1 MIQKNDI
8 MLINDIVYKIH
19 AVEDFDTMR
28 KSVLEVLQFL
38 IPYECAGFYLASPDT
53 PYELIDPVS
62 LGGNPDGAMVYLQEY
77 QEFDYTRWTFDSS
90 VGKVYRETDLLD
102 EDVRISHPY
111 YQKMF
116 VGQGVHYSM
125 LLTIIRNGVFLGV
138 INLFRK
144 KEQQDFSND
153 EMFLFELLENHL
165 SLRCFHSAKSFTFS
179 VSSYPTKKALIEKYN
194 LTMREIEIVYMLLD
208 GTSREVICEQ
218 LCISSNT
225 LKKHTL
231 NIYKK
236 LNINSWRELFQ
247 LLKE

>member
-1 MIQKNDI
+1 MIQRNDI

-19 AVEDFDTMR
+19 AIEDFDTMR

-38 IPYECAGFYLASPDT
+38 IPYEFGGFYLASSDT
-53 PYELIDPVS
+53 PYELTEPVS
-62 LGGNPDGAMVYLQEY
+62 LGGHPDGAMVYLKEY
-77 QEFDYTRWTFDSS
+77 QELDYTRWTFDSS
-90 VGKVYRETDLLD
+90 VGKVYRETDLL
-102 EDVRISHPY
+102 EESVRINHPY
-111 YQKMF
+111 YKKMF
-116 VGQGVHYSM
+116 LEQGVHYSM

-144 KEQQDFSND
+144 KGQHDFTDD
-153 EMFLFELLENHL
+153 EMFMFELLENHL
-165 SLRCFHSAKSFTFS
+165 SLRCFFTAKSFTLPIS
-179 VSSYPTKKALIEKYN
+179 NYPTKKTLVEEYS

-208 GTSREVICEQ
+208 GTSREVICDQ
-218 LCISSNT
+218 LYISSNT